1 MGGAIKLQSIM
12 KQNKQKQN
20 ERDGDTQE
28 PGKGIF
34 IPYLQKPL
42 KARKCGRLFAT
53 FYSIRRKKK

>member
-1 MGGAIKLQSIM
+1 M

-34 IPYLQKPL
+34 IPYLEKPL